1 MIDDY
6 SILPIGTIDAV
17 DPMRDAVEATATKGG
32 GNCYRSSDRHEVQQ
46 ARDGYASWRSQHTH
60 GPLLAHSLRTSCEA
74 QAP

>member
-32 GNCYRSSDRHEVQQ
+32 GNCYRSSDRHEVQR
-46 ARDGYASWRSQHTH
+46 ARDGHASWRS
-60 GPLLAHSLRTSCEA
+60 
-74 QAP
+74 